1 MGYEQ
6 VPPSSPSRLRL
17 LALVA
22 LVALALTACRYDE
35 VDGVG
40 SRTAD
45 EEFPPQLDVEFT
57 GCSVGALSQ
66 WHATA
71 TVVNPTD
78 VPVTYEL
85 TVGFYD
91 GDVRLAQRSHW
102 IRELRPSETA
112 EVDAGWWVESAERV
126 TDCRLLT
133 VNRFG

>member
-1 MGYEQ
+1 MNL
-6 VPPSSPSRLRL
+6 SPRLRPL
-17 LALVA
+17 ILIIAVLLVA
-22 LVALALTACRYDE
+22 SACRYDE

-45 EEFPPQLDVEFT
+45 EEFPPQLDVDFG
-57 GCSVGALSQ
+57 GCELGPLGQ
-66 WHATA
+66 WHAAA

-85 TVGFYD
+85 TIGFYD

-102 IRELRPSETA
+102 IRELRPAEAA
-112 EVDAGWWVESAERV
+112 EVDHGWWVESSDRV
-126 TDCRLLT
+126 NECRLLT

>member
-1 MGYEQ
+1 MNT
-6 VPPSSPSRLRL
+6 SPRIRS

-22 LVALALTACRYDE
+22 FLVVALTACRYDE

-45 EEFPPQLDVEFT
+45 DEFPPQLDVAFA
-57 GCSVGALSQ
+57 GCELGPLGQ

-91 GDVRLAQRSHW
+91 DDVRLAQRSHW
-102 IRELRPSETA
+102 IRELRPLETA
-112 EVDAGWWVESAERV
+112 EVDAGWWVERADRV
-126 TDCRLLT
+126 DGCRLLT